1 MNGSTLAAKRRRSA
15 YTLIELVIVVLIV
28 GILTSVS
35 APKYFS
41 SLAFY
46 RAEAAAR
53 RVANDLRLA
62 REHAQKTSE
71 PQTVDFDVAAD
82 GYAIPTMPDPDHPNA
97 TYAVRLG
104 NSEYSVNVAAAVFGP
119 GDTVKFDIYGRP
131 DRTGSVTVL
140 SGSQLRTVQVD
151 DAGNVRIL

>member
-1 MNGSTLAAKRRRSA
+1 MNEPIFTATRRRTA
-15 YTLIELVIVVLIV
+15 FTLIELVIVVLIV
-28 GILTSVS
+28 GIMTSVG

-41 SLAFY
+41 SLAYY

-53 RVANDLRLA
+53 RIANDLRLA

-71 PQTVDFDVAAD
+71 PQTVDFDVTGD
-82 GYAIPTMPDPDHPNA
+82 GYAIPTMPDLDRPNA

-104 NSEYSVNVAAAVFGP
+104 SSEYNVNLATAVFGA
-119 GDTVKFDIYGRP
+119 GDTVQFDIYGRP
-131 DRTGSVTVL
+131 NQTGSVTVQ

-151 DAGNVRIL
+151 NAGNVRIL